1 MRILL
6 FITLFTDF
14 ILYIY
19 NFIKDKI
26 YNRIEKFVSRII
38 WNFYFNLEHDGLLT
52 AINKFL
58 FDLYNILVP
67 KSKLQILSLLFFC
80 YLLLPFCTQRAY
92 SELLNLNIVK
102 LLDMTC
108 SIQDYLGLVI
118 LTYTIFIVILN
129 LSICYISCNKQL
141 KKFFPLLNL
150 IINLA
155 LFLALVILMCIFL
168 LLLFLLFDKIVE
180 IFIKCISEYI
190 IKMLTSNPGPRGSGT
205 GQPGGFG
212 KPAGGG
218 GKPPKKPGGFSP
230 GKAHYKDR
238 NDTDEDLSDKDRN
251 DTDED
256 LSDKDRN
263 DIDEDLS
270 DEESKKREA
279 QKAKERNYRANYRA
293 NLSQEQRE
301 ANLAKSRI
309 NYANKVAN
317 ETNEE
322 KDIRLAKKRVYGA
335 KSRANLS
342 EAQRVANSAR
352 GRKNHAKLVAN
363 ETNEERRARLIRRR
377 ISNAKA
383 KAKKAEGKKGD
394 TS

>member
-141 KKFFPLLNL
+141 KSFFL
-150 IINLA
+150 
-155 LFLALVILMCIFL
+155 C
-168 LLLFLLFDKIVE
+168 
-180 IFIKCISEYI
+180 
-190 IKMLTSNPGPRGSGT
+190 
-205 GQPGGFG
+205 
-212 KPAGGG
+212 
-218 GKPPKKPGGFSP
+218 
-230 GKAHYKDR
+230 
-238 NDTDEDLSDKDRN
+238 
-251 DTDED
+251 
-256 LSDKDRN
+256 
-263 DIDEDLS
+263 
-270 DEESKKREA
+270 
-279 QKAKERNYRANYRA
+279 
-293 NLSQEQRE
+293 
-301 ANLAKSRI
+301 
-309 NYANKVAN
+309 
-317 ETNEE
+317 
-322 KDIRLAKKRVYGA
+322 
-335 KSRANLS
+335 
-342 EAQRVANSAR
+342 
-352 GRKNHAKLVAN
+352 
-363 ETNEERRARLIRRR
+363 
-377 ISNAKA
+377 
-383 KAKKAEGKKGD
+383 
-394 TS
+394 